1 MGGYVLDFERPIVE
15 LENKIEELRAL
26 VGTSPEVE
34 KEIKSLQKT
43 LDKLRKEVFSK
54 LTPWQRVLLARHP
67 DRPYTL
73 NFIHYMVEDF
83 LELYGDRLF
92 ADDPAIVTGVGK
104 IDGRS
109 VVIVGHEKGRTTKE
123 KIHRNFGMPHP
134 EGYRKALRVMRMAA
148 RFKKPILC
156 LIDTPGAF
164 PGIGAEERGQA
175 EAIAE
180 NIKAMA
186 VLPVPIVVV
195 ITGEGGSGGALAIG
209 VGDRVYIL
217 ENAVYSVISPEG
229 CASILWRD
237 ATKAPEAAAALKIT
251 AKDLLRL
258 GVVDRVLPEPPGG
271 AHRDHRATSEIIKTA
286 VIEAFDEL
294 AQLSPEEL
302 IRKRIDKFCAMGV
315 YEE

>member
-15 LENKIEELRAL
+15 LENKIEELSAL

-237 ATKAPEAAAALKIT
+237 ATKASEAAAALKIT

-258 GVVDRVLPEPPGG
+258 GVVDRVLPEPSGG